1 MKLMWCA
8 VVFGLLLSSAGV
20 AQQNGSGLAKPAA
33 APSAPSVFTP
43 SPEIPASAATPDA
56 PAAEDATETKSIDP
70 TLQTQIQEA
79 LDRDPI
85 FSQGSLKVTVGKE
98 GIELSGDLASGRD
111 RQNAARIVQSYAHG
125 KKVINHILVKGHGPQ
140 PASIAPANPPA
151 NFGVPGG
158 HRATSHNNPP

>member
-1 MKLMWCA
+1 MWCA
-8 VVFGLLLSSAGV
+8 VVFAMVLSSAGV
-20 AQQNGSGLAKPAA
+20 TQQNGSGLAKPAA
-33 APSAPSVFTP
+33 APSAPSVSTP
-43 SPEIPASAATPDA
+43 SPEIPESTATPDS
-56 PAAEDATETKSIDP
+56 PLAEAATETKPINP
-70 TLQTQIQEA
+70 ALEAQIQEA

-140 PASIAPANPPA
+140 PVPISPANPPG
-151 NFGVPGG
+151 NFDVPGG
-158 HRATSHNNPP
+158 HPATSQSTPP